1 MNGKITNGKGIH
13 NRSPAIV
20 IPDEFEGYP
29 LDSFRITPNLT
40 QYLQYVLIPGGFIQ
54 DRIERLACDIAVDLA
69 NEPFTALCVLK
80 GGYLFFNDLLEKIR
94 QLYRYRLMDFPDSNG
109 DEAQQ
114 IRVEF
119 IRLKSYENE
128 RSTSNIEVIGIESL
142 ESLRGKNV
150 LIVEDIIDTGKTM
163 VRLLDLLKQYSP
175 KSVRVTSLFVKRTP
189 LSNGYLPEYS
199 GFIIPNKF
207 IVGCNMD
214 YNEYF
219 RDLNHLCV
227 MNEFGKDKYS
237 K

>member
-1 MNGKITNGKGIH
+1 M
-13 NRSPAIV
+13 SPAIV
-20 IPDEFEGYP
+20 IPDNFDGYP
-29 LDSFRITPNLT
+29 LESFRITPNLT
-40 QYLQYVLIPGGFIQ
+40 KYLQYVLIPGGFIQ

-94 QLYRYRLMDFPDSNG
+94 QLYRYRLVDMPDNA

-128 RSTSNIEVIGIESL
+128 ESTSNVKVIGIESL
-142 ESLRGKNV
+142 ESLQGKNV
-150 LIVEDIIDTGKTM
+150 LIVEDIIDTGRTM
-163 VRLLDLLKQYSP
+163 VKLLELLKQYKP

-189 LSNGYLPEYS
+189 LSNGYVPEYV
-199 GFIIPNKF
+199 GFNIPNKF

-227 MNEFGKDKYS
+227 MSEFGKTKYS
-237 K
+237 KN